1 MCFAFQIKANF
12 KEVAEFFE
20 LQSKAL
26 QEYQADLFASKPALT
41 IMPQRVPTVL
51 SWGFQHPTLKKKVI
65 NARSETVAKN
75 PLFRSAFAKNRC
87 LIPATGFLEW
97 GADKC
102 KYLIQLE
109 DPLFAFAG
117 IWRAG
122 EVTMLTCEPNEFM
135 STIHDRMPVI
145 LPRRSY
151 DRWLD
156 EGGEEMLQPYE
167 GGMRSLRISEPA
179 VKAEKPEKKERQGE
193 LF

>member
-12 KEVAEFFE
+12 KDVADYFE
-20 LQSKAL
+20 LQSQAL
-26 QEYQADLFASKPALT
+26 QEYQGDLFANKPALT
-41 IMPQRVPTVL
+41 IMPGRVPTVL

-75 PLFRSAFAKNRC
+75 PLFRSAFARNRC

-97 GADKC
+97 GTDQC
-102 KYLIQLE
+102 KYLIQLD

-122 EVTMLTCEPNEFM
+122 EMTMLTCAPNEFM
-135 STIHDRMPVI
+135 SAIHDRMPVI

-156 EGGEEMLQPYE
+156 EGGVEMLKPYE
-167 GGMRSLRISEPA
+167 GSMRSLRISVPA
-179 VKAEKPEKKERQGE
+179 VKAEKQEKKERQGE